1 MLARLGITA
10 GSGTLFL
17 QYFTPQYT
25 SPPPLPAWA
34 VALGLDW
41 RAIATLVAVAAGE
54 VAYWLVRAPTEVQK
68 TRAQLSALVLDGEE
82 DAAAGGGG
90 ASSERGA
97 RGADGE
103 GGAGGEGGEGGAGGE
118 GGGAGGGLAS
128 RAASRL
134 ASALSVFDAYPLLAL
149 CDLPTVVLRVYFFLL
164 LRLAGGADYL
174 VGLDS
179 LTADLLLYTAA
190 SVAANGLTT
199 PLEVVRTRLLLQRSG
214 SSATQYAGITDAL
227 ATIYREEGAAALFRG
242 LPVRL
247 AWNGLWVG
255 AILGVQRAYY
265 ADAQTFFLTVVGEAA
280 EALARPLRS
289 SVF

>member
-1 MLARLGITA
+1 MNGYLVFKDAAASPKLQRFRFTGRVSSDLEVAQAGLLAGIAVEARQQSAQSRALRREDLATALSVLNLNATGLDAALLTSAPQGAVFWAVKDVVRREMLARLGITA

-68 TRAQLSALVLDGEE
+68 TRAQLSAL
-82 DAAAGGGG
+82 
-90 ASSERGA
+90 
-97 RGADGE
+97 
-103 GGAGGEGGEGGAGGE
+103 
-118 GGGAGGGLAS
+118 
-128 RAASRL
+128 
-134 ASALSVFDAYPLLAL
+134 
-149 CDLPTVVLRVYFFLL
+149 
-164 LRLAGGADYL
+164 
-174 VGLDS
+174 
-179 LTADLLLYTAA
+179 
-190 SVAANGLTT
+190 
-199 PLEVVRTRLLLQRSG
+199 VVRTRLLLQRSG